1 MNKRMIV
8 VASIALA
15 IAIAGIV
22 VFESTDSTADA
33 ENQITVSCN
42 HGYVI
47 NIETGQEYVGGEY
60 TGDLSLKFVPN
71 NGYEFV
77 EWVVEGNAN
86 YKSERDC
93 ITISDVNGE
102 LRLSAYVRNYSFS
115 SSLLNVIDIPEL
127 PVPGDSITLNWSFS
141 SSNLDTTKDPWVGSP
156 SVPLIV
162 EDKAYIHAGNYLYC
176 LDTSSGKILHSV
188 SSPVASNTFYYYI
201 SYGNGIIFDT
211 IGHKAYDLDL
221 TFLFNI
227 PSALRSAIYYDGYFY
242 GCLSSSSGYQL
253 YRATADPDDGLV
265 DGVKVNLFSNKTS
278 YNVWAQ
284 YGQFSSFYIKNGWIF
299 FLEAQVLSGQR
310 SLTAVNIETEEHVS
324 LDLRPAID
332 GMNWDDGWLTEY
344 NDYFYVTA
352 YAAGL
357 FGGVSQELH
366 DKHSCIVWAKFDFD
380 NGQFETLHCKDIT
393 SPSGSTFQGIASQF
407 VVYKGRGYVN
417 VRALGTDTLGGS
429 DDRGTCLIS
438 FDIGED
444 GEPMEKYSCP
454 SSMSHGGLVLNTAH
468 EDEGKLY
475 LYLIPYNPERSV
487 YVFTDVFDGSEWKL
501 SSTKYR
507 FVTDPVHNQYCSQAI
522 RAGPNG
528 ELIFYQDSGW
538 IDCYVPQYKFKGTII
553 VSDEDCATVTSG
565 YGLDIADVF
574 ECQYPQVNISEGFA
588 SLGGTAYSIYALNE
602 ITLSWEQLSNL
613 DVTKYT
619 GQTYDRGNIITHY
632 RYLLLLKD
640 GSARH
645 FYDQPSANPGWYYFS
660 DGEYVKCTLF
670 DSESLDAADGQY
682 LMYLS
687 AKPNVDEVI
696 KRNVTVN
703 RESTISLDLQSESDI
718 QINVRDKTVVS
729 VVCDGGVLKVTGLKE
744 SSTLVIVSVD
754 GKWYEITITVLPK
767 VTVDGGIT
775 TIDSQTEQVLD
786 DGTTVITKSV
796 TEKEEGRQT
805 VNESIVKKDGDGN
818 IIETILLEE
827 TINDS
832 GDMDEHG
839 NPVKVTE
846 RSELVK
852 DGENN
857 SIKDTLLREEK
868 LVLTENNGS
877 MRVIVTTSTLDNLTH
892 VKTIVSETTTSYG
905 SYTVTDRTTKVYE
918 GSNINPVSTNSEFS
932 VVDRSDKSDIS
943 VDGSK
948 ATIVL
953 SDSSSPNISFV
964 LDILAQSSKS
974 ITVVSDTII
983 DGAALE
989 AISDAGAVLTL
1000 SSDTSFIEMDSATL
1014 KNLVGKGDLSLTIS
1028 DSVGAMT
1035 PKQTSAAGDAK
1046 VFSIDLK
1053 CGDVEQHDFG
1063 KFTLTIA
1070 CDITLQD
1077 GKELKVWRIDE
1088 DGKKAYS
1095 TNMTYSEGKVSFD
1108 ADHLS
1113 IYAIGYESESSGSGD
1128 GKSDNGGGNGNT
1140 LMFAGIGAIAVLALM
1155 GAVFMMRRRH

>member
-1 MNKRMIV
+1 MPVLDR
-8 VASIALA
+8 SI
-15 IAIAGIV
+15 
-22 VFESTDSTADA
+22 
-33 ENQITVSCN
+33 
-42 HGYVI
+42 
-47 NIETGQEYVGGEY
+47 
-60 TGDLSLKFVPN
+60 
-71 NGYEFV
+71 
-77 EWVVEGNAN
+77 
-86 YKSERDC
+86 
-93 ITISDVNGE
+93 
-102 LRLSAYVRNYSFS
+102 
-115 SSLLNVIDIPEL
+115 
-127 PVPGDSITLNWSFS
+127 
-141 SSNLDTTKDPWVGSP
+141 
-156 SVPLIV
+156 
-162 EDKAYIHAGNYLYC
+162 
-176 LDTSSGKILHSV
+176 
-188 SSPVASNTFYYYI
+188 
-201 SYGNGIIFDT
+201 
-211 IGHKAYDLDL
+211 
-221 TFLFNI
+221 
-227 PSALRSAIYYDGYFY
+227 
-242 GCLSSSSGYQL
+242 
-253 YRATADPDDGLV
+253 
-265 DGVKVNLFSNKTS
+265 
-278 YNVWAQ
+278 
-284 YGQFSSFYIKNGWIF
+284 
-299 FLEAQVLSGQR
+299 
-310 SLTAVNIETEEHVS
+310 
-324 LDLRPAID
+324 
-332 GMNWDDGWLTEY
+332 
-344 NDYFYVTA
+344 
-352 YAAGL
+352 
-357 FGGVSQELH
+357 
-366 DKHSCIVWAKFDFD
+366 
-380 NGQFETLHCKDIT
+380 
-393 SPSGSTFQGIASQF
+393 
-407 VVYKGRGYVN
+407 
-417 VRALGTDTLGGS
+417 
-429 DDRGTCLIS
+429 
-438 FDIGED
+438 
-444 GEPMEKYSCP
+444 
-454 SSMSHGGLVLNTAH
+454 
-468 EDEGKLY
+468 
-475 LYLIPYNPERSV
+475 
-487 YVFTDVFDGSEWKL
+487 
-501 SSTKYR
+501 
-507 FVTDPVHNQYCSQAI
+507 
-522 RAGPNG
+522 
-528 ELIFYQDSGW
+528 
-538 IDCYVPQYKFKGTII
+538 
-553 VSDEDCATVTSG
+553 
-565 YGLDIADVF
+565 
-574 ECQYPQVNISEGFA
+574 
-588 SLGGTAYSIYALNE
+588 
-602 ITLSWEQLSNL
+602 
-613 DVTKYT
+613 
-619 GQTYDRGNIITHY
+619 
-632 RYLLLLKD
+632 
-640 GSARH
+640 
-645 FYDQPSANPGWYYFS
+645 
-660 DGEYVKCTLF
+660 
-670 DSESLDAADGQY
+670 
-682 LMYLS
+682 
-687 AKPNVDEVI
+687 
-696 KRNVTVN
+696 
-703 RESTISLDLQSESDI
+703 
-718 QINVRDKTVVS
+718 
-729 VVCDGGVLKVTGLKE
+729 
-744 SSTLVIVSVD
+744 
-754 GKWYEITITVLPK
+754 VLPK

-1088 DGKKAYS
+1088 YGKKTYA
-1095 TNMTYSEGKVSFD
+1095 TNVTYSDGKVSFD

-1140 LMFAGIGAIAVLALM
+1140 LMFAGIGAIAVLALL